1 MRLLC
6 GRLAGLMLCLVCGA
20 ASAAPPRP
28 ETAEAIE
35 RALSVPSDTQPG
47 LKLRGG
53 PGVGTVRGLSGIVQ
67 DPTEPSPPRAAE
79 PPQPVNMSDYTALI
93 RNRPQTMA
101 LIHFDTDSAR
111 IRSDAYQLLNEY
123 ANALQST
130 TLANAVLLIAGH
142 TDSVGSTSYNLSLS
156 QRRAQAVK
164 DYLIAR
170 GIAANRLVAKGYGED
185 YPIADNATESGRDEN
200 RRSEFVRLDVS
211 ISNN

>member
-1 MRLLC
+1 
-6 GRLAGLMLCLVCGA
+6 MLCLACSA
-20 ASAAPPRP
+20 TTAAPPRP
-28 ETAEAIE
+28 ETAEEIE
-35 RALSVPSDTQPG
+35 RALSVQGDTQPN

-53 PGVGTVRGLSGIVQ
+53 PGVGAVRGLGGIVQ
-67 DPTEPSPPRAAE
+67 DPTESSTSPPSSSAAE
-79 PPQPVNMSDYTALI
+79 PPRPVDMSDYAALI

-111 IRSDAYQLLNEY
+111 IRSDAYKLLNEY
-123 ANALQST
+123 ANALQSA
-130 TLANAVLLIAGH
+130 TLANAVLLVAGH
-142 TDSVGSTSYNLSLS
+142 TDSVGSARYNLSLS

-170 GIAANRLVAKGYGED
+170 GVAANRLVAKGYGED
-185 YPIADNATESGRDEN
+185 YPIAENATKSGRDVN